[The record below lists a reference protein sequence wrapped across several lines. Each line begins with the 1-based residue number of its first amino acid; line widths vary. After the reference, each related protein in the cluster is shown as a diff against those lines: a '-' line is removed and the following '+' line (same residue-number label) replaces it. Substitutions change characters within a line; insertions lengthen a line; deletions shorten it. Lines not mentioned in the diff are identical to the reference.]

1 MEKIRTLIVDDEPLA
16 REGIRMLVED
26 DPEIAVVGE
35 CANGHQA
42 LSAFAEQQPDLVFL
56 DVQMPEINGFEVL
69 EAVSHERLPVVIF
82 VTAYDKYALRA
93 FEVHALDYLLKPFT
107 RERFQGALERA
118 KAQIRRRGEQELNQT
133 LRSLLEDLRP
143 HKNYL
148 ERLVIKTAGRIFF
161 LGVEEIDWIEAA
173 ENYVRLHAGR
183 ESHLVHGTMNKL
195 ASRLNPAQFLR
206 IHRSTIV
213 NLKKIKQLEPL
224 FHGEYVVTL
233 HDGTQLSSGRSYR
246 QQLQSLLDDSF

>member
-16 REGIRMLVED
+16 REGVRMLIED
-26 DPEIAVVGE
+26 DPEIEVVGE

-42 LSAFAEQQPDLVFL
+42 ITAFTERKPDLVFL
-56 DVQMPEINGFEVL
+56 DVQMPKITGFEVL
-69 EAVSHERLPVVIF
+69 EAISDERLPFVIF

-107 RERFQGALERA
+107 RERFQAALERA
-118 KAQIRRRGEQELNQT
+118 KAQIRRRNEQELNQT
-133 LRSLLEDLRP
+133 LRSLLEDMRP
-143 HKNYL
+143 QKNFL

-161 LGVEEIDWIEAA
+161 LDVEEIDWIEAA

-233 HDGTQLSSGRSYR
+233 QDGTQLSSGRSYR

>member
-16 REGIRMLVED
+16 REGVRMLIED
-26 DPEIAVVGE
+26 DAEIEVVGE

-42 LSAFAEQQPDLVFL
+42 ISAFTERKPDLVFL
-56 DVQMPEINGFEVL
+56 DVQMPEMTGFEVL
-69 EAVSHERLPVVIF
+69 EAVSGERLPVVIF

-107 RERFQGALERA
+107 RERFHAALERA
-118 KAQIRRRGEQELNQT
+118 KAQIRRRTDHELNRT
-133 LRSLLEDLRP
+133 LRSLLEDMRQDK
-143 HKNYL
+143 HYL
-148 ERLVIKTAGRIFF
+148 ERLVIKTDGRIFF
-161 LGVEEIDWIEAA
+161 LDVEEIDWIEAA

-233 HDGTQLSSGRSYR
+233 QDGTQLSSGRSYR

>member
-16 REGIRMLVED
+16 REGVRMLVED
-26 DPEIAVVGE
+26 DSEIEVVGE

-42 LSAFAEQQPDLVFL
+42 IQAIEEEKPDLVFL

-69 EAVSHERLPVVIF
+69 EAVSDERLPTVIF

-107 RERFQGALERA
+107 RERFTQALERA
-118 KAQIRRRGEQELNQT
+118 KAQIRRRGDAELNQA
-133 LRSLLEDLRP
+133 LMSLLKDLRQE
-143 HKNYL
+143 KNYL
-148 ERLVIKTAGRIFF
+148 ERMVIKTAGRIFF
-161 LGVEEIDWIEAA
+161 LSVEEIDWIEAA

-195 ASRLNPAQFLR
+195 ASRLDPAQFLR
-206 IHRSTIV
+206 IHRSSIV
-213 NLKKIKQLEPL
+213 NLKKIKNLQPL

>member
-16 REGIRMLVED
+16 REGVRMLIED
-26 DPEIAVVGE
+26 DSEITVVGE

-42 LSAFAEQQPDLVFL
+42 IRAIEEQKPELVFL

-69 EAVSHERLPVVIF
+69 EALGDERLPTVIF

-107 RERFQGALERA
+107 RERFERALERA
-118 KAQIRRRGEQELNQT
+118 KAQIRRRDDRELNQT
-133 LRSLLEDLRP
+133 LRSLLADLRP
-143 HKNYL
+143 PKNYL

-161 LGVEEIDWIEAA
+161 LSVEEIDWIEAA

-195 ASRLNPAQFLR
+195 ASRLDPAQFLR
-206 IHRSTIV
+206 IHRSSIV
-213 NLKKIKQLEPL
+213 NLKKIKNLQPL

-233 HDGTQLSSGRSYR
+233 QDGTQLSSGRSYR

>member
-16 REGIRMLVED
+16 REGVRMLVED
-26 DPEIAVVGE
+26 DPEIEVVGE

-69 EAVSHERLPVVIF
+69 EAISHERLPVVIF
-82 VTAYDKYALRA
+82 VTAYDQYALRA

-118 KAQIRRRGEQELNQT
+118 KAQIKRRGEHDLNRT

-195 ASRLNPAQFLR
+195 AARLNPAQFLR
-206 IHRSTIV
+206 IHRSIIV
-213 NLKKIKQLEPL
+213 NLKKIKQLQPL
-224 FHGEYVVTL
+224 FHGEYVITL
-233 HDGTQLSSGRSYR
+233 QDGTQLNSGRSYR

>member
-1 MEKIRTLIVDDEPLA
+1 
-16 REGIRMLVED
+16 
-26 DPEIAVVGE
+26 
-35 CANGHQA
+35 
-42 LSAFAEQQPDLVFL
+42 
-56 DVQMPEINGFEVL
+56 MPEMTGFEVL
-69 EAVSHERLPVVIF
+69 EAVSGERLPVVIF

-107 RERFQGALERA
+107 RERFHAALERA
-118 KAQIRRRGEQELNQT
+118 KAQIRRRTDHELNRT
-133 LRSLLEDLRP
+133 LRSLLEDMRQDK
-143 HKNYL
+143 HYL
-148 ERLVIKTAGRIFF
+148 ERLVIKTDGRIFF
-161 LGVEEIDWIEAA
+161 LDVEEIDWIEAA

-233 HDGTQLSSGRSYR
+233 QDGTQLSSGRSYR